1 MSHKFTKFPKMWQLC
16 LEKKHADGSMYRV
29 ALYLLDKAAFSEQV
43 PLGNRVLQG
52 HGVSR
57 ASKWRVLKLFSEAG
71 LIAVERRR
79 GRPPLVKVR
88 WVD

>member
-1 MSHKFTKFPKMWQLC
+1 
-16 LEKKHADGSMYRV
+16 
-29 ALYLLDKAAFSEQV
+29 
-43 PLGNRVLQG
+43 LQS